1 MERAENK
8 VRLLVVDDN
17 QELCDILENYFD
29 IVDEVELLGVAHNGE
44 EALRKIA
51 LLHPEVVLLDII
63 MPQLD
68 GISVLERLNQMQ
80 LERMPRIIVASAIGQ
95 ENITNRALTL
105 GANYY
110 MIKPYQLPELLN
122 RILLVAKES
131 ENEGTVSKGK
141 GGQEETE
148 LMPLLGRISE
158 MLISEGMLT
167 NIVGYQYCV
176 QAIEILLKEKRHCPL
191 GKYVYSAI
199 AEENETTV
207 SCVESAIRKA
217 ISGTMGDDEK
227 QPSNGRFLTMMTERF
242 RLRFVRRVE
251 EG

>member
-1 MERAENK
+1 METSGK
-8 VRLLVVDDN
+8 KISLLAVDDN
-17 QELCDILENYFD
+17 QELCDILENFFD
-29 IVDEVELLGVAHNGE
+29 IVDDVDLCGVAHNGE
-44 EALRKIA
+44 EALQMIA
-51 LLHPEVVLLDII
+51 QLQPDVVLLDII

-68 GISVLERLNQMQ
+68 GLSVLERLNQAPP
-80 LERMPRIIVASAIGQ
+80 EHMPRIIVASAIGQ

-122 RILLVAKES
+122 RIMLVAKEEES
-131 ENEGTVSKGK
+131 EKAVSAGNRGPK
-141 GGQEETE
+141 ETE
-148 LMPLLGRISE
+148 IPLSDRISE
-158 MLISEGMLT
+158 MLISEGMPT

-199 AEENETTV
+199 ADENETTV

-217 ISGTMGDDEK
+217 VSRTVSKEE
-227 QPSNGRFLTMMTERF
+227 QPLSNGKYLTMMTERF
-242 RLRFVRRVE
+242 RLRFMRRSE